1 MNSMDWKEIPK
12 SKKEVRASDQ
22 RSCGNVI
29 AEYNENIIV
38 IQGVEIKSREYMI
51 PKSKVD
57 HYDSKEVYLSIPYD
71 KLSEFDF

>member
-1 MNSMDWKEIPK
+1 MNSLDWKEISK
-12 SKKEVRASDQ
+12 SKKIVRASDQ

-29 AEYNENIIV
+29 AEYNDKIIV
-38 IQGVEIKSREYMI
+38 IQGTDINSGEYLI

-57 HYDSKEVYLSIPYD
+57 HYDGKEVYLSIPYH

>member
-1 MNSMDWKEIPK
+1 MDWKEISN
-12 SKKEVRASDQ
+12 SKKGVRASDQ
-22 RSCGNVI
+22 RLCGNVI

-38 IQGVEIKSREYMI
+38 IQGVEIKCREYMI

-57 HYDSKEVYLSIPYD
+57 YYDGNEVYLSIPYD